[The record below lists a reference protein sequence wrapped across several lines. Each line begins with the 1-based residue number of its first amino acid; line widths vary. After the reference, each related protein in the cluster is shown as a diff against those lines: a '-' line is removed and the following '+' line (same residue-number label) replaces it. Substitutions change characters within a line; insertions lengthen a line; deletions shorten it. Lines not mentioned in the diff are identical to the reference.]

1 MKDFEVEGLE
11 DLVSSPEVYWKYT
24 EDNGIYSDF
33 VSVNVTN
40 NSYRHAKSENG
51 EVYSMELEI
60 EIDNSDKRQW

>member
-1 MKDFEVEGLE
+1 MDKFRLTSRLLKDFEVEGLE

-51 EVYSMELEI
+51 EVTLW
-60 EIDNSDKRQW
+60 N